1 MPTGGAKTTKI
12 SIDAETGE
20 EVREDWPFNEAMWYI
35 KEILDARKGYG
46 SKKGKPGAVAGGQRG
61 QYVKVEK
68 AEEIAGLSKEIAG
81 MTAQLAAM
89 PAASPARAQVE
100 RELKAARARVAKLK
114 VGVKSEEDAEAGEEE
129 SGGSGGGAA
138 KKRASHGG
146 GGPTGK
152 RFSSLLTFSI
162 HLSVCRASHGP
173 LKSIS
178 KPMGAKTP

>member
-100 RELKAARARVAKLK
+100 RTVRRCDRPWRAPWTAASTMTSAASVARATA
-114 VGVKSEEDAEAGEEE
+114 
-129 SGGSGGGAA
+129 
-138 KKRASHGG
+138 
-146 GGPTGK
+146 P
-152 RFSSLLTFSI
+152 
-162 HLSVCRASHGP
+162 CRAS
-173 LKSIS
+173 STS
-178 KPMGAKTP
+178 PMLWAKRLRVPVALPILRASRGRGRRCERVRMRTRAASRQRT